1 MRTRLNQIFQLTE
14 NRSSVK
20 QEIMA
25 GFTTFFTC
33 AYILAVNAMILSDA
47 GVPLEAGVIA
57 TALSSLAGCLLMAF
71 WANSPL
77 VLIPGMGINAFF
89 VYTLV
94 QSMGLT
100 WQSALGAVFVSGII
114 FIVLAFTRFSAI
126 LAEAIPQSLKDAI
139 TVGIGLFL
147 TFIGMQKGGLI
158 VKNES
163 TFVAMGN
170 LGSLHVILTLISLTV
185 ALVLFVRGVKGSF
198 LISMVAGTVLAILT
212 GEVKLTDWHAEGFSV
227 QSLTTVFG
235 AFTLKDMVT
244 LPFWIA
250 CFSLLMIILF
260 ENMSLIQ
267 GILPDQGKFQRS
279 YQTTAIATMMSGLF
293 GTSPTVAS
301 VESAAGITAG
311 GRTGLTAMTA
321 GLLFLISLFFLPFVK
336 LIPDS
341 AVAPIL
347 IIIGALMIQ
356 HIQNIPLQDFSEGF
370 PAFLIIALIPLTA
383 SIADGIAFGFIAYP
397 IMKLALGKVKEIPAP
412 LYVLSGLFLL
422 NFLVHTMA

>member
-1 MRTRLNQIFQLTE
+1 MRTSFIQIFQLTE
-14 NRSSVK
+14 NQTSVK

-77 VLIPGMGINAFF
+77 VMIPGMGINAFF

-94 QSMGLT
+94 QSMGLS

-114 FIVLAFTRFSAI
+114 FVVLAFTRFSAM
-126 LAEAIPQSLKDAI
+126 LAQAIPHSLKDAI

-147 TFIGMQKGGLI
+147 TFIGLQKGGLI

-170 LGSLHVILTLISLTV
+170 LGSLHVILTLISLTI
-185 ALVLFVRGVKGSF
+185 ALVLFVRNVKGSF
-198 LISMVAGTVLAILT
+198 LISMVAGTILAILT
-212 GEVKLTDWHAEGFSV
+212 GEVKLNDWQAEGFTTASM
-227 QSLTTVFG
+227 TTVLG
-235 AFTLKDMVT
+235 AFSLKDMIS

-250 CFSLLMIILF
+250 CFSLLMIIVF

-267 GILPDQGKFQRS
+267 GILPDQGKFKRS
-279 YQTTAIATMMSGLF
+279 YQTTAISTMMSGFF

-301 VESAAGITAG
+301 VESAAGIAAG

-321 GLLFLISLFFLPFVK
+321 GLLFLVSLFFLPFVK

-397 IMKLALGKVKEIPAP
+397 VMKLALGKVREIPAP

-422 NFLVHTMA
+422 NFLLHTMT